1 MSNITQAL
9 FKHIPC
15 PNGDS
20 CTTAKCL
27 FGHSSDYE
35 NSSASQSPGA
45 AATEVP
51 VTAAAARATA
61 TASDGMATSTLSPRA
76 MSYDGGHI
84 AKRARTSSSGH
95 ASYDP
100 ASPGQPTSLPART
113 ATSQPNNTRTGT
125 ISPPPLK
132 RKREELPGRQTTP
145 GAGATT
151 SVITNRGHSA
161 TTTAPSSSTSQ
172 LASHSAQLLPNVVNS
187 KAIPP
192 LPKRKAEILNP
203 RYVAKAPAKHEIRL
217 RLLKL
222 IHSEFTRL
230 NKLLLASKDKPN
242 ERKLYCLTEQ
252 GLIWAAL
259 DLEENYATTKSP
271 AVYSDSIKHR
281 IMEYKR
287 MTIFQWIK
295 ERKAAREAK
304 EKVLKERKAA
314 AAAASASEPN
324 PSTAIQSPNNSAS
337 AGPSS
342 GATPAATETPPPKPI
357 DTGLPPEQEF
367 VLLEKHFL
375 TPIDGLA
382 HHGYVPRI
390 PSSQDIQNARD
401 AEEANQGWEQ
411 CDRCQSRFQVFP
423 GRRETD
429 GALASGGQ
437 CQHHPGR
444 YNRGTQIYSCCN
456 ESADLSVGCE
466 IGANHVFKSKDP
478 KRMAALWNFVETPAN
493 PNVPV
498 DQAVCFDCEMAYT
511 VNGMEVVR
519 LTVTSWPEGEK
530 MLDVLVRPK
539 GEIIDLNSRYSGI
552 WPKDIVKAIPFTGT
566 SAKTLAEGHGKG
578 KTVESSSERPA
589 LPIVASPEV
598 ARSLFHSLIRPE
610 TVLIGHALENDLN
623 TMRMVHPRLSDTV
636 LLFPH
641 PKGLPIRNGLRVLA
655 REHMGRLIQAATLT
669 GHDSAEDAR
678 AAGDLVRTKI
688 KAKWDSMQL
697 QGWRL
702 VGRELRQVR

>member
-27 FGHSSDYE
+27 FGHSGDYKS
-35 NSSASQSPGA
+35 SSASPSPGVA
-45 AATEVP
+45 A
-51 VTAAAARATA
+51 ATA
-61 TASDGMATSTLSPRA
+61 TAPDDMATSTLSPRA
-76 MSYDGGHI
+76 MSYDGGHT
-84 AKRARTSSSGH
+84 AKRAKTSSVH
-95 ASYDP
+95 AGYDP
-100 ASPGQPTSLPART
+100 TSPGQPTSLPAR
-113 ATSQPNNTRTGT
+113 AAPSQAQNTRTGT

-132 RKREELPGRQTTP
+132 RKREEFPGRQTTP
-145 GAGATT
+145 GAGA
-151 SVITNRGHSA
+151 
-161 TTTAPSSSTSQ
+161 APSSSTSQ
-172 LASHSAQLLPNVVNS
+172 SSSHSSQSQPQPHVVNS

-203 RYVAKAPAKHEIRL
+203 RYVVKAPAKHEIRL

-222 IHSEFTRL
+222 VHSELARL

-252 GLIWAAL
+252 GLVWAAL
-259 DLEENYATTKSP
+259 DLEETYATTKPP

-287 MTIFQWIK
+287 MTICQWIK

-304 EKVLKERKAA
+304 EKALKERKTA
-314 AAAASASEPN
+314 AAAASASEPS
-324 PSTAIQSPNNSAS
+324 PSTAIQPSDSSA
-337 AGPSS
+337 AAPSL
-342 GATPAATETPPPKPI
+342 ATETPPPKPI
-357 DTGLPPEQEF
+357 NAGLPPEQEF
-367 VLLEKHFL
+367 VLLEKYFL

-382 HHGYVPRI
+382 QHGYVPII
-390 PSSQDIQNARD
+390 PSPQDIQNARD

-444 YNRGTQIYSCCN
+444 YNRSTQVYSCCN

-466 IGANHVFKSKDP
+466 TGTNHVFKSKDP

-493 PNVPV
+493 PHVPV

-519 LTVTSWPEGEK
+519 LTVTAWPGGEK

-552 WPKDIVKAIPFTGT
+552 WPKDIVEAIPFTGT
-566 SAKTLAEGHGKG
+566 SAKALTDSHGKG
-578 KTVESSSERPA
+578 KTAESASGRPV

-678 AAGDLVRTKI
+678 AAGDLVRIKI

-697 QGWRL
+697 QGWQL
-702 VGRELRQVR
+702 VGRELRQVK